1 MHSTPE
7 QSEKNV
13 SLTEEITITCTTCYI
28 MGNATAQLT
37 VNGNFNVT
45 QAFDN
50 IINETRTDFDNIEYS
65 TVSYVEDTVKNM
77 TDNAD
82 FDFDDFPPPTMSNI
96 TFNLDVQ
103 GIPEAL
109 LQLQF
114 DGLELYV
121 QLDASFG
128 AGATY
133 AVNLFTPETPLAI
146 TVPGMDI
153 GLWFVLDLILGV
165 DAEIDMSSGFHIKLN
180 DGVRVNIAMFAN
192 NASDINL

>member
-1 MHSTPE
+1 
-7 QSEKNV
+7 
-13 SLTEEITITCTTCYI
+13 

-37 VNGNFNVT
+37 INGNFNAT

-50 IINETRTDFDNIEYS
+50 IINETKTDFDNIESSAVDYIK
-65 TVSYVEDTVKNM
+65 DTIKNM
-77 TDNAD
+77 TENED
-82 FDFDDFPPPTMSNI
+82 FNFDDFSPPTLSNV

-121 QLDASFG
+121 QLDATFS

-133 AVNLFTPETPLAI
+133 TVNLFTPETPLAI

-153 GLWFVLDLILGV
+153 GVWFVLDLIL
-165 DAEIDMSSGFHIKLN
+165 DANAEIDMSSGFHIKLD
-180 DGVRVNIAMFAN
+180 DGVQVNIAMFAN